1 MRFTGVDL
9 TKDVV
14 TEMFKCE
21 ALIKNVIVSPLYTC
35 N

>member
-1 MRFTGVDL
+1 MRFTGVGL

-21 ALIKNVIVSPLYTC
+21 AFIKNVIGSPYIYM
-35 N
+35 